1 MADAAT
7 RRARKRRSWPVV
19 VTTLRDQ
26 PTDDLSASTTLEE
39 RIAMMRP
46 LALAAWQVAGLAL
59 PRYRR
64 SRTPIRI
71 LRRREDQ
78 ETGPTRPVDE

>member
-1 MADAAT
+1 MVDAAT
-7 RRARKRRSWPVV
+7 RRARNRRSWPVL
-19 VTTLRDQ
+19 VTSLHDQ

-46 LALAAWQVAGLAL
+46 LALAAWQVAGIAL

-64 SRTPIRI
+64 SRIPVRIVRNRGDQEVEPIR
-71 LRRREDQ
+71 RGE
-78 ETGPTRPVDE
+78 

>member
-1 MADAAT
+1 MADGAT
-7 RRARKRRSWPVV
+7 RRARKRQSWPVV
-19 VTTLRDQ
+19 ITTLHDQ

-46 LALAAWQVAGLAL
+46 LALTAWRVAGLPL

-64 SRTPIRI
+64 SRIPIRI

-78 ETGPTRPVDE
+78 ETGPNPPVGE